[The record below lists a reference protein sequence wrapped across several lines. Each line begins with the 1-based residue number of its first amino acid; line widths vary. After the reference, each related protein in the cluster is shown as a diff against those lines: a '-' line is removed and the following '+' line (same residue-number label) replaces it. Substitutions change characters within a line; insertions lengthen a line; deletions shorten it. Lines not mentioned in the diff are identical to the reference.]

1 MLACYWFTLSSQ
13 MTYSTFFTSKL
24 IVLACHSSYL
34 NIIFLGVLIQTI
46 EAGMT
51 DTNMAKTVT
60 IGPRSRLKAMSAFK
74 FTIVSVSELVYSAVN
89 TIGWTD
95 CTEGH
100 IKHYIVGLATR
111 LKSKILDAVVVKDMN
126 DVGL

>member
-1 MLACYWFTLSSQ
+1 MA
-13 MTYSTFFTSKL
+13 
-24 IVLACHSSYL
+24 
-34 NIIFLGVLIQTI
+34 
-46 EAGMT
+46 
-51 DTNMAKTVT
+51 DTNLAQMA
-60 IGPRSRLKAMSAFK
+60 IAGRRSQLKSMSAFLS
-74 FTIVSVSELVYSAVN
+74 TMVSVNELVNSAVN